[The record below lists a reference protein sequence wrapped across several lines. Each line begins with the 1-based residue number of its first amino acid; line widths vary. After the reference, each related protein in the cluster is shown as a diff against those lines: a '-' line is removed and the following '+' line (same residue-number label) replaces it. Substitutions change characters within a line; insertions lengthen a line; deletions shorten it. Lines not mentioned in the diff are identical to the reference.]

1 MYRIQAY
8 NFVTKLFTVRWTDCM
23 VERQRII
30 DALIATGEYTPA
42 GITLEWMPRKG
53 RGA

>member
-8 NFVTKLFTVRWTDCM
+8 NFVTKQFTVHWTECM
-23 VERQRII
+23 VERSRIVQ
-30 DALIATGEYTPA
+30 DLIATGEYTPA
-42 GITLEWMPRKG
+42 GITFEWMPRKG